1 RELTF
6 TYELPEDIGWQP
18 REEVVLPAE
27 VNAYEG
33 LCKLAVGTISRIVY
47 LPRETNFD
55 RALLSREGVIRPTGA
70 TINIRGNNF
79 RGMFGL
85 RDQDFSSDGL
95 AFNGTHL
102 PYLEVGNHASTRSL
116 ITIDND
122 KYTSIDI
129 GPHVAL

>member
-1 RELTF
+1 KLCRMTDVEPRERNYNVAFYQNRNHMRVDRELTF
-6 TYELPEDIGWQP
+6 TYELQEDIGWQP

-95 AFNGTHL
+95 AFNGT
-102 PYLEVGNHASTRSL
+102 
-116 ITIDND
+116 
-122 KYTSIDI
+122 
-129 GPHVAL
+129 